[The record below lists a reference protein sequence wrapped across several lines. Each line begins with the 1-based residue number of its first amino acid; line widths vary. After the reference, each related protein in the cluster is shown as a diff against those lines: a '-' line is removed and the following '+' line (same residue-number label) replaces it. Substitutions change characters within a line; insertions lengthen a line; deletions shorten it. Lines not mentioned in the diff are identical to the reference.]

1 MAAIADGLPR
11 NHAVRA
17 AVHRHGRW
25 SAQGIAERAFTFAFR
40 GLVYPQIW
48 EDPEADLEA
57 LALTPDSRVIAIASG
72 GCNVL
77 SYLTGDPAAITAV
90 DLNPAHIALNRLKNE
105 AARRLSPEDFH
116 RFFARAD
123 DRRNVESYRARLA
136 AHLDPETRAYWD
148 ARAPVRPRI
157 EAFARGFYRGG
168 LLGHFIGFA
177 HKLAKLHGVDP
188 RVILTARNRTEQRRI
203 FEEKFAPLLDSR
215 FVRWLCDRP
224 AALYGLGIPP
234 AQFGELTGGAK
245 MADVLRHRL
254 EKLSCDFDLKDN
266 YFAWQAFAREY
277 GRGPGAP
284 LPPYLQPENFE
295 VIRDR
300 ASRIDIR
307 HANMT
312 EHLATLPA
320 NALDRF
326 VLLDA
331 QDWMTDE
338 QLTAL
343 WTEMTRVAAPGARI
357 LYRTAGIPDIVPGRV
372 PPAILSRWVY
382 QDAESKRLGERDR
395 SAVYGA
401 THLYVLGDPA

>member
-1 MAAIADGLPR
+1 MGAVAGELPR
-11 NHAVRA
+11 NHAVRK

-25 SAQGIAERAFTFAFR
+25 SAQGLAERAFTFAFR

-77 SYLTGDPAAITAV
+77 SYLVANPAAITAV

-105 AARRLSPEDFH
+105 AARRLSQEEFA
-116 RFFARAD
+116 RFFAHAD
-123 DRRNVESYRARLA
+123 DRRNVAAYREKLRP
-136 AHLDPETRAYWD
+136 HLDAATRAYWD
-148 ARAPVRPRI
+148 GRAPVRPRI

-168 LLGHFIGFA
+168 LLGRFIGAA
-177 HKLAKLHGVDP
+177 HLLARLHGVDP
-188 RVILTARNRTEQRRI
+188 RVILAARDRAEQRRI
-203 FEEKFAPLLDSR
+203 FDEKFAPIFDSKL
-215 FVRWLCDRP
+215 VRWLGDRP

-245 MADVLRHRL
+245 MADVLRRRL
-254 EKLSCDFDLKDN
+254 ETLACDFDLKDN
-266 YFAWQAFAREY
+266 YFAWQAFARGY
-277 GRGPGAP
+277 APGPDAP
-284 LPPYLQPENFE
+284 LPPYLQPANFE
-295 VIRDR
+295 SVRDR
-300 ASRIDIR
+300 ADRIDVR

-320 NALDRF
+320 GALDRF

-372 PPAILSRWVY
+372 PAEILSRWTY
-382 QDAESKRLGERDR
+382 QEAESQRLGKRDR

-401 THLYVLGDPA
+401 THLYVLGDAA

>member
-1 MAAIADGLPR
+1 MATIARELPR

-25 SAQGIAERAFTFAFR
+25 SAKGIGERAFTFAFR

-48 EDPEADLEA
+48 EDPEADLEG
-57 LALTPDSRVIAIASG
+57 LAVGPDTRIIAIASG

-77 SYLTGDPAAITAV
+77 SYLTADPAAITAV

-105 AARRLSPEDFH
+105 AARRLTQEEFH

-123 DRRNVESYRARLA
+123 DKRNVETYRTRLRP
-136 AHLDPETRAYWD
+136 HLDAQTRAYWD

-168 LLGHFIGFA
+168 LLGHFIGAA
-177 HKLAKLHGVDP
+177 HTLARVLGVDP
-188 RVILTARNRTEQRRI
+188 KVILTARDRAEQRRI
-203 FEEKFAPLLDSR
+203 FDEKIAPLFDRR
-215 FVRWLCDRP
+215 FVRWLGDRP

>member
-25 SAQGIAERAFTFAFR
+25 SAQGLRERAFTFAFR

-57 LALTPDSRVIAIASG
+57 LAFTPDSRVIAIASG

-105 AARRLSPEDFH
+105 AARRLIQEEFH

-123 DRRNVESYRARLA
+123 DYRNVEVYRAKLA
-136 AHLDPETRAYWD
+136 SHLDPETRAYWD

-168 LLGHFIGFA
+168 LLGLFIGVA

-188 RVILTARNRTEQRRI
+188 RVILTAKNRTEQRRI
-203 FEEKFAPLLDSR
+203 FEEKLAPLLDSR

-245 MADVLRHRL
+245 MADVLRQRL
-254 EKLSCDFDLKDN
+254 EKLSCDFDFKDN

-277 GRGPGAP
+277 GRGPDAP
-284 LPPYLQPENFE
+284 LPPYLQPENFAT
-295 VIRDR
+295 IRDR

-382 QDAESKRLGERDR
+382 QDAESKRLGKRDR

-401 THLYVLGDPA
+401 THLYVLGDAA

>member
-1 MAAIADGLPR
+1 LAAIADGLPR

-40 GLVYPQIW
+40 GLVYPHIW

-77 SYLTGDPAAITAV
+77 SYLTGDPASITAV
-90 DLNPAHIALNRLKNE
+90 DLNPAHIALNHLKNE
-105 AARRLSPEDFH
+105 AARRLSQEEFH
-116 RFFARAD
+116 LFFARAD
-123 DRRNVESYRARLA
+123 DRRNVETYRAKLA
-136 AHLDPETRAYWD
+136 PHLDAATRAYWD

-177 HKLAKLHGVDP
+177 HRLAKLHGIDP

-203 FEEKFAPLLDSR
+203 FEEKLAPILDSR

-277 GRGPGAP
+277 GRGPDAP

-295 VIRDR
+295 LVRDR
-300 ASRIDIR
+300 ARRIDIR

-312 EHLATLPA
+312 DHLSTLA
-320 NALDRF
+320 AGALDRF

-343 WTEMTRVAAPGARI
+343 WTEMTRVAAPDARI

-372 PPAILSRWVY
+372 PTAILSRWVY

-401 THLYVLGDPA
+401 THLYVLGDAA

>member
-1 MAAIADGLPR
+1 MATVARELPR

-25 SAQGIAERAFTFAFR
+25 SAKGIGERAFTFAFR

-48 EDPEADLEA
+48 EDPEADLEG
-57 LALTPDSRVIAIASG
+57 LAVTPDTRIIAIASG

-77 SYLTGDPAAITAV
+77 SYLTADPAAITAV

-105 AARRLSPEDFH
+105 AVRRLTHEEFH

-123 DRRNVESYRARLA
+123 DRLNVETYRTKLHP
-136 AHLDPETRAYWD
+136 HLDPATRAYWD
-148 ARAPVRPRI
+148 KRAPVRPRI

-168 LLGHFIGFA
+168 LLGHFIGAA
-177 HKLAKLHGVDP
+177 HRLAKLLGVDP
-188 RVILTARNRTEQRRI
+188 RIILTARDRAEQRRI
-203 FEEKFAPLLDSR
+203 FDERIAPLFDRR
-215 FVRWLCDRP
+215 FVRWLGDHP

-245 MADVLRHRL
+245 MADVLRQRVETL
-254 EKLSCDFDLKDN
+254 ACDFDLKDN

-277 GRGPGAP
+277 GRGPDAP
-284 LPPYLQPENFE
+284 LPPYLQAANFDA
-295 VIRDR
+295 IRER

-343 WTEMTRVAAPGARI
+343 WTQMTRVAAPGARI
-357 LYRTAGIPDIVPGRV
+357 LFRTAGIPDIVPGRV
-372 PPAILSRWVY
+372 PAAVLSRWVY
-382 QDAESKRLGERDR
+382 QDAESKRLSTRDR

-401 THLYVLGDPA
+401 THLYVLGDAA